1 MTHYYG
7 VGLQKH
13 TYQNNR
19 SIRTILFK
27 QIYDIQKQ
35 PFRGVLK
42 KMCSENTQQIYRRTS
57 MPKCDFNKIALQ
69 HRCSPV
75 NLLHI
80 FRTPFPRNAFG
91 GLLLDIVKPFC
102 KYLCVL
108 PLIQNIKLQQGKF
121 MRKLNSHNLPNCLLN
136 KISLICNQAINNSN
150 QQKLIIPYY
159 RTTTGNRSV
168 LNQGCQRWKFRWMQ
182 N

>member
-1 MTHYYG
+1 MT
-7 VGLQKH
+7 L
-13 TYQNNR
+13 R
-19 SIRTILFK
+19 SSRSEVFLRK
-27 QIYDIQKQ
+27 
-35 PFRGVLK
+35 GVLK
-42 KMCSENTQQIYRRTS
+42 IRSKFTGEHPCRSVISIKLLCNFIE
-57 MPKCDFNKIALQ
+57 IALR

-108 PLIQNIKLQQGKF
+108 PLIQNTKLQQGKF
-121 MRKLNSHNLPNCLLN
+121 MWKLNSHNPPNCLLN
-136 KISLICNQAINNSN
+136 KISLIRNQAIDNAN
-150 QQKLIIPYY
+150 QQKLIISYY